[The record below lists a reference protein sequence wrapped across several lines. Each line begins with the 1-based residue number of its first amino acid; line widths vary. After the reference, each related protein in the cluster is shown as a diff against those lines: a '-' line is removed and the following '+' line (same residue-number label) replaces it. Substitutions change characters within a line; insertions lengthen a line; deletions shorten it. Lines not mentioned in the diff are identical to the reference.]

1 MIDKIVRIG
10 GASGFWGDSSV
21 ACAQLVRRGQVDYL
35 VFDYLAELTM
45 SILSAARAKSPDAGY
60 ATDFID
66 VAMKSVLKDIA
77 AKGIKVVS
85 NAGGV
90 NPAGCAAALAKLA
103 EEAGVRLRIAIVEG
117 DDVLPRMAELRAA
130 GVREMYS
137 GAELPPKILSANA
150 YLGALPIAR
159 ALDAGADVV
168 ITGRCVDS
176 AVALGPLIHEFGWRE
191 DDYDRL
197 AAGSL
202 AGHIAECG
210 CQATGGL
217 FTDWEAVPRWDDIGY
232 PILECHADGSFVVTK
247 APGTGGLVSRAV
259 VAEQMLYEMGDPG
272 AYLLPDVACDFT
284 GVQIEEIAPER
295 VRVSG
300 ARGRAPTPTYKVCA
314 TYPDG
319 YRCTAILNII
329 GIAAA
334 QKARSTAEAILART
348 RAIFRELGLPDY
360 SASRIEVLGAESVY
374 GPHARTGATREAVMR
389 LAVAHAKRE
398 ALEIFSREIAPAG
411 TSWSP
416 GTTGMGGGRP
426 KVAPAVK
433 PCFFLLEKSQLQA
446 SFTLAGAR
454 EEVAVPLGGADT
466 VQAQTRAAA
475 AGATLA
481 PQGAT
486 QLLPLV
492 RLAWGRSG
500 DKGDT
505 ANIGIIA
512 RRPEYLP
519 LLRAQLTP
527 YAVKQYLA
535 HLVQGKIE
543 RYEVPGIHALN
554 FLLFEALGGGGMAS
568 LRVDP
573 LAKGYAQML
582 LDFPVAVPED
592 WLKRY
597 ALR

>member
-1 MIDKIVRIG
+1 MTEKIVRIG

-45 SILSAARAKSPDAGY
+45 SILSVARAKSPDAGY
-60 ATDFID
+60 ATDFVD
-66 VAMKSVLKDIA
+66 VAMKSVIRDIA

-103 EEAGVRLRIAIVEG
+103 AEAGVKLRIAIVEG
-117 DDVLPRMAELRAA
+117 DDVLPRIAELRAA

-137 GAELPPKILSANA
+137 GAELPQKILSANA

-159 ALDAGADVV
+159 ALAAGADVV

-217 FTDWEAVPRWDDIGY
+217 FTDWESVPRWDDIGY

-284 GVQIEEIAPER
+284 GVQIEEIGPDR

-300 ARGRAPTPTYKVCA
+300 ARGLAPTPTYKVCA

-334 QKARSTAEAILART
+334 QKAQRTAEAILART
-348 RAIFRELGLPDY
+348 RAIFPR
-360 SASRIEVLGAESVY
+360 
-374 GPHARTGATREAVMR
+374 
-389 LAVAHAKRE
+389 
-398 ALEIFSREIAPAG
+398 
-411 TSWSP
+411 
-416 GTTGMGGGRP
+416 
-426 KVAPAVK
+426 
-433 PCFFLLEKSQLQA
+433 
-446 SFTLAGAR
+446 
-454 EEVAVPLGGADT
+454 
-466 VQAQTRAAA
+466 TRAA
-475 AGATLA
+475 
-481 PQGAT
+481 
-486 QLLPLV
+486 
-492 RLAWGRSG
+492 RLFREPHRSARRRKRLRSARAHRRYARSG
-500 DKGDT
+500 DAPRGRPRKARGAGNFLARDRAGRHVLVAGHHRHGRRPAQGDARGEALFLPARKIAMRGERHAGRRARAGRRSRSGAPT
-505 ANIGIIA
+505 PGTRARA
-512 RRPEYLP
+512 RRSRPKP
-519 LLRAQLTP
+519 GRRRA
-527 YAVKQYLA
+527 
-535 HLVQGKIE
+535 
-543 RYEVPGIHALN
+543 RPGQCRCCGSPGAAQATRAIPPTS
-554 FLLFEALGGGGMAS
+554 AS
-568 LRVDP
+568 SPAAPSFCRCC
-573 LAKGYAQML
+573 A
-582 LDFPVAVPED
+582 
-592 WLKRY
+592 RS
-597 ALR
+597 